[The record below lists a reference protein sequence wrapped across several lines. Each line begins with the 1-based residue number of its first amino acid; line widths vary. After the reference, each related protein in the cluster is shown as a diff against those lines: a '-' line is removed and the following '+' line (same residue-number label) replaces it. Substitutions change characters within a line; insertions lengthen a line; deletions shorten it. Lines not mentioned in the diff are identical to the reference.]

1 MSSQTMR
8 TYQLP
13 HRANK
18 DKLTRIAA
26 VLPEYQATMRRMQGW
41 QMRRFYNGEG
51 FWDRADCKAIPSLL
65 SARYK
70 YSCRSQVV
78 AGLRSWQELCKEQ
91 FRHHV
96 TESSLDEQTKIQLY
110 RVNARA
116 AWYQKS
122 VELPELDEQGHKTE
136 NMIIVPAATMA
147 LARHIMKHIRRHRNH
162 LPNLSRSKTMSLDG
176 TVAQVEQSKTGSFD
190 YWVRVSTLNKGKPC
204 WVPLKGHRFFT
215 EAPGEVRN
223 HCQVRVEN
231 GTVSFSLL
239 KSFDMAPNRTDGV
252 EIGLD
257 YGLRSLFASTAGDLL
272 GRSLYPWLQGVDQQ
286 LTQLTANLRRQ
297 GIKPK
302 SSKRYR
308 KFQSRIRAYVENEI
322 NRCLNRVVEI
332 HQPRSIAVENLDF
345 RHGGLS
351 SRLNRILSRA
361 GRHAVKAKL
370 QALHETKGVA
380 IILVNPAY
388 TSQQCADC
396 DYVAK
401 SNRNGDKFVCG
412 FCNHHSNA
420 DVNGART
427 VLGRSQEDMT
437 WLYIGKHEVLR
448 RLEDR
453 FRSRWGIDFATVQ
466 QRIAARQ
473 SDLLTP
479 KRRRAS
485 GSLPAGQP
493 VGIAANLTHGM
504 NFYGN

>member
-1 MSSQTMR
+1 MSNHTMR

-13 HRANK
+13 HGANK

-26 VLPEYQATMRRMQGW
+26 VVPEYQATMRRMQGW
-41 QMRRFYNGEG
+41 QMRRFYDGEG
-51 FWDRADCKAIPSLL
+51 FWDRADCKDIPSRL

-78 AGLRSWQELCKEQ
+78 GGLLSWQEICKEQ
-91 FRHHV
+91 FRKHV
-96 TESSLDEQTKIQLY
+96 TQSSLDEQTKIQLY
-110 RVNARA
+110 RINVRN

-122 VELPELDEQGHKTE
+122 VELPELDNQGKKTG

-147 LARHIMKHIRRHRNH
+147 LARHLMKHIRRQRNR
-162 LPNLSRSKTMSLDG
+162 LPDLGRSKTMSLDG
-176 TVAQVEQSKTGSFD
+176 TVAKVEQSSTGSFA
-190 YWVRVSTLNKGKPC
+190 YWVRVSTLEKRKTC
-204 WVPLKGHRFFT
+204 LVPLKAHRFFT

-239 KSFDMAPNRTDGV
+239 KSFDIAPARSEGV

-257 YGLRSLFASTAGDLL
+257 YGLRSLFASSAGDLL

-286 LTQLTANLRRQ
+286 LTQLTANLQRQ
-297 GIKPK
+297 GIKPS

-308 KFQSRIRAYVENEI
+308 KFQSRIRDYVENEI
-322 NRCLNRVVEI
+322 NRDLNRVIEI
-332 HQPRSIAVENLDF
+332 HQPKSITLEQLDF
-345 RHGGLS
+345 RQGGLS
-351 SRLNRILSRA
+351 RRLNRILSRA
-361 GRHAVKAKL
+361 GRSAVKAKL
-370 QALHETKGVA
+370 ESLRETKGVE

-388 TSQQCADC
+388 TSQQCSDC

-420 DVNGART
+420 DVNGAQT

-437 WLYIGKHEVLR
+437 WLYIGRHEILR

-453 FRSRWGIDFATVQ
+453 FRNRWGIDFATVQ
-466 QRIAARQ
+466 QRAAARQ

-485 GSLPAGQP
+485 CLLPAGQP
-493 VGIAANLTHGM
+493 VGIAANLTHRM
-504 NFYGN
+504 NFYGY